1 MTIFFLPVTMISYA
15 TSLNLN
21 CTSFDSNHPEI
32 FKEFDTTVGNVGIE
46 LTMNLRDQKQGG
58 SIGRATYREPLH
70 LWDKASGNL
79 TNFTTHFFLIIDSQ
93 GESELYS
100 DGLTFLLVPNSSRAA
115 PETIPGG
122 NLALAINDSLAL
134 DSQESNFVAVEFDTY
149 SNPWDP
155 QTQGNH
161 VGIDVRSMQSV
172 ATAPCLSNVM
182 QGNRTYLPEWVTF
195 GFSVSTG
202 SLSQINRIRSWEFSS
217 SSDIV
222 DSVIISTPN
231 IEQLQ
236 QKVEVIQDSWQD

>member
-1 MTIFFLPVTMISYA
+1 MISYA

-32 FKEFDTTVGNVGIE
+32 FKEVDTTVGNVGIE
-46 LTMNLRDQKQGG
+46 LTMSLRDQKQGG

-93 GESELYS
+93 GESELDS
-100 DGLTFLLVPNSSRAA
+100 DGLTFLLVPNGSRAA

-122 NLALAINDSLAL
+122 NLALAINDTLAL

-155 QTQGNH
+155 QSQGNH
-161 VGIDVRSMQSV
+161 VGIDVSV
-172 ATAPCLSNVM
+172 SAIVDLAK
-182 QGNRTYLPEWVTF
+182 YLPEWVTF

-202 SLSQINRIRSWEFSS
+202 SLSQINRIRSLEFSS